1 MNYRREIDGLRALA
15 VLPVILFHAG
25 FKSLSG
31 GFVGV
36 DIFFVISGYLITSI
50 ILSEKQ
56 AGTFSF
62 TNFYERR
69 ARRILPPLFLV
80 MLACLPLAY
89 LWLMPDHME
98 EFSRSLIYVPLFV
111 SNMFFLKQSG
121 YFDVAVELKP
131 LLHTWSLAVEEQYY
145 LFFPIILLLIW
156 RLPRRWKI
164 GFFLVIALISLGL
177 AQFSFF
183 SKSASFFILPTRF
196 WELLIGVLAAFYL
209 TNESY
214 REALSSKLANLGSF
228 IGLALILYSVFFLT
242 KDTPYP
248 SFYTLL
254 PTVGTAFI
262 ILFTTPKTFAGR
274 LLSTRLLVG
283 IGLISY
289 SAYLWH
295 QPLFAFARYRSVS
308 EPTSFM
314 FLGLSLITLFLAYI
328 SWRYIEKP
336 FRDRSRVSRK
346 QILAFAFS
354 GSFIFIA
361 LGYYM
366 GEHEDG
372 LPNRFAVSKEVKD
385 YLTNSNVNVTPDC
398 VEVNNKV
405 KGINLCL
412 VGNAVDKAPKVALF
426 GDSHAGVML
435 PAFDQIGKKIG
446 GSVAYIAGFGGCPP
460 LIDVY
465 VLNGMYEASVCNE
478 LAQTQLDYVRNHKD
492 IKKIFLAARWT
503 IYTDGDYAGK
513 GRFFLGVNKD
523 DKLDKYESRKTFE
536 ISLKKTIRKYKEL
549 GVKVYII
556 AQVPQQIS
564 HVGQLYYSMA
574 DRNLDDIQAAEL
586 IRRLSVP
593 LSKHH
598 ELQSYTRNL
607 FAALATTGEINL
619 IDLDALFC
627 DDSVC
632 ILGKSN
638 RPYYSDHDHLTAIGS
653 NLAIDQISE
662 FIKN

>member
-15 VLPVILFHAG
+15 VLPVILYHAG
-25 FKSLSG
+25 FQALSG

-50 ILSEKQ
+50 ILGEKQ
-56 AGTFSF
+56 AGTFSLVS
-62 TNFYERR
+62 FYERR

-80 MLACLPLAY
+80 MLTCLPFAY
-89 LWLMPDHME
+89 LWLMPSHLV

-111 SNMFFLKQSG
+111 SNMFFLKRSG
-121 YFDVAVELKP
+121 YFDSAVELKP

-145 LFFPIILLLIW
+145 LFFPAILLLIW
-156 RLPRRWKI
+156 RLPRRWMV
-164 GFFLVIALISLGL
+164 GFFLVIGLVSLGL
-177 AQFSFF
+177 AQFNFF
-183 SKSASFFILPTRF
+183 SKSADFYILPTRF
-196 WELLIGVLAAFYL
+196 WELLIGVLVAFYL
-209 TNESY
+209 TNVNH
-214 REALSSKLANLGSF
+214 REILSNKLANLVSF
-228 IGLALILYSVFFLT
+228 AGLALVLYSVFFLT

-248 SFYTLL
+248 SFYTLI
-254 PTVGTAFI
+254 PTMGTAFI
-262 ILFTTPKTFAGR
+262 ILFATPKTFVGR

-295 QPLFAFARYRSVS
+295 QPLFAFARYRSLS
-308 EPTSFM
+308 EPTSLM
-314 FLGLSLITLFLAYI
+314 FLGLSLITLFLAYV
-328 SWRYIEKP
+328 SWQHIEKP

-346 QILAFAFS
+346 QILAFALL
-354 GSFIFIA
+354 GSCTFIA
-361 LGYYM
+361 LGYYV
-366 GEHEDG
+366 GEHEKG
-372 LPNRFAVSKEVKD
+372 LPNRFSVSKEVKD

-398 VEVNNKV
+398 VEIKNEV

-412 VGNAVDKAPKVALF
+412 VGNTADKSPEMALF

-435 PAFDQIGKKIG
+435 SAFDQIGKKIG

-465 VLNGMYEASVCNE
+465 VLNGMYEASVCKE
-478 LAQTQLDYVRNHKD
+478 LAQSQLDYVRNHKH

-503 IYTDGDYAGK
+503 VYTGGDYFGK
-513 GRFFLGVNKD
+513 GGFYLGTNKD
-523 DKLDKYESRKTFE
+523 DKLDKQESLRNFE
-536 ISLKKTIRKYKEL
+536 MGLKKTIKAYKDL
-549 GVKVYII
+549 GVKVYVI
-556 AQVPQQIS
+556 AQAPQQLS

-574 DRNLDDIQAAEL
+574 DRDLNDIQAAEL
-586 IRRLSVP
+586 IHRLSVP

-607 FAALATTGEINL
+607 FDTLAASGDIKL
-619 IDLDALFC
+619 IDLDSLFC
-627 DDSVC
+627 DDSIC

-638 RPYYSDHDHLTAIGS
+638 RPYYSDHDHLTALGS
-653 NLAIDQISE
+653 NLAVDQILE
-662 FIKN
+662 LVKN